1 MEKYYSE
8 RKAQAGPNQP
18 VEFVTDE
25 IRLDLPMEETKV
37 NDMWTI
43 LPLIEP
49 VVSDLYICIRI
60 VNRKRDYFFP
70 HVRMNVCM
78 H

>member
-1 MEKYYSE
+1 MFFQFSFTLQVMEKYYIE
-8 RKAQAGPNQP
+8 KGATCKPGPNQP
-18 VEFVTDE
+18 VKFVRDE

-49 VVSDLYICIRI
+49 VVSDL
-60 VNRKRDYFFP
+60 
-70 HVRMNVCM
+70 
-78 H
+78 

>member
-1 MEKYYSE
+1 MFFQFSFTLQVMEKYYIE
-8 RKAQAGPNQP
+8 KGAKPGPNQP
-18 VEFVTDE
+18 VKFVRDE

-49 VVSDLYICIRI
+49 VVSDL
-60 VNRKRDYFFP
+60 
-70 HVRMNVCM
+70 
-78 H
+78 